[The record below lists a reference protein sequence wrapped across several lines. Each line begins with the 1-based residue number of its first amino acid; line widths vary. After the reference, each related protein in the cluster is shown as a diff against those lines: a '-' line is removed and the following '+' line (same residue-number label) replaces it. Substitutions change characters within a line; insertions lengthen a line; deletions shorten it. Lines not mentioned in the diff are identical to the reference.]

1 MLFIRSFCQ
10 QMILKQIE
18 QQVGLSTA
26 SDASYHLYKSIVLL
40 TDKLIQIDVSL
51 NFHIMTL
58 PSTESF
64 CELSQNSSLVLYP
77 VRIDFTT
84 SNENFCELSQ
94 FHAVESVIE
103 TFQPKTTI
111 LKT

>member
-1 MLFIRSFCQ
+1 M
-10 QMILKQIE
+10 
-18 QQVGLSTA
+18 
-26 SDASYHLYKSIVLL
+26 LL

-51 NFHIMTL
+51 NFHIMIL
-58 PSTESF
+58 LSTESF
-64 CELSQNSSLVLYP
+64 CELSQNSSLELYP

-94 FHAVESVIE
+94 IHAVESVKE
-103 TFQPKTTI
+103 TFQPKTAT